1 MSRYRTNDLHI
12 TSPSGIWSEEQ
23 LIGAYVKIKS
33 SEVIGGSV
41 FGIDS
46 DTEYTIKNIN
56 LRLDI
61 DTGKTYTVIHLNE
74 KLGEF
79 SWKDLEIVGLDVSK
93 YCKRLV
99 KYKIVDN
106 KGRALI
112 KEELVEHSI
121 GDLPHVLDEKPE
133 CIYYYYKNKIEK
145 DTKEI
150 KVLVDFSYTRLFYDR
165 GIKLFDRFGEDR
177 YLVYEDNKFVHRY
190 YTDQVLYFEGNPYSF
205 IIRDNR
211 GSVLNVVD
219 NKPCFS
225 SNSKTYFELVANKFD
240 SDNNYFVI
248 KKLGENLYLDPYHS
262 EFISSLDDINRIGL
276 ITYKY

>member
-23 LIGAYVKIKS
+23 LIGAYVKVKS

-93 YCKRLV
+93 YCKRFV

-106 KGRALI
+106 KGALLR
-112 KEELVEHSI
+112 EELVKHSV
-121 GDLPHVLDEKPE
+121 GDSSHVLDIKPG
-133 CIYYYYKNKIEK
+133 CIYSYSIDKIK
-145 DTKEI
+145 RDTREI
-150 KVLVDFSYTRLFYDR
+150 KVTTDFVSSGLFNNSR
-165 GIKLFDRFGEDR
+165 GIKLLDHFGKDRF
-177 YLVYEDNKFVHRY
+177 LVYEDNKFIHRED
-190 YTDQVLYFEGNPYSF
+190 TEQDFYFDGNPYSF
-205 IIRDNR
+205 IIRDSR
-211 GSVLNVVD
+211 GSVLNLVD
-219 NKPCFS
+219 NKPSFS
-225 SNSKTYFELVANKFD
+225 SNNKTYFELVANKFD
-240 SDNNYFVI
+240 SNYFVI
-248 KKLGENLYLDPYHS
+248 KKLGENLYLAPNHS
-262 EFISSLDDINRIGL
+262 EFVSSLDDISKIGL
-276 ITYKY
+276 ISYKANN